1 MNKTVSRVLWVLAG
15 VLLIAAGVVCFAR
28 PGAALDGISWLLGFV
43 MLASGVVD
51 IVIFASAHDV
61 MFGSGWFLLDGVLT
75 ILLSIFVL
83 CNQWFTVLTLPFI
96 LGMWLLFSGVGMFV
110 DSFDLHRLGV
120 RGWGWFTALGIVEA
134 VCGFLSFCD
143 PLAGAAALAWMV
155 GVFLILQGVAA
166 IVRGCFTGRFW
177 M

>member
-1 MNKTVSRVLWVLAG
+1 MNKTVSRILWVLAG
-15 VLLIAAGVVCFAR
+15 VLLIAAGIVCFAR

-51 IVIFASAHDV
+51 IVIFASAHDL

-96 LGMWLLFSGVGMFV
+96 LGMWLLFSGVSKFV
-110 DSFDLHRLGV
+110 NSFDLRRLGV
-120 RGWGWFTALGIVEA
+120 RGWGWFTALGVLLA
-134 VCGFLSFCD
+134 FGGFFSFLDPVAGALTLSI
-143 PLAGAAALAWMV
+143 LAGAL
-155 GVFLILQGVAA
+155 LILQGLSSILRA
-166 IVRGCFTGRFW
+166 CFSGRFLL
-177 M
+177 